1 MKSQETANTQSGTDS
16 AYLLDNAARET
27 PARFDALSAM
37 YDRASIQHLESSGV
51 GPGWRCLEV
60 GGGGGSIA
68 AWLAARVGPTGHVLA
83 TDLDPRFLD
92 ESKAP
97 NLEVRRHNIVT
108 ESLPEAT
115 FDLIHAR
122 LVLIHLP
129 EREKVLERLV
139 AALKPGGWLIEEEF
153 DSASLPADSAISPG
167 EIQLK
172 AQTALLQLVEE
183 RGIER
188 RWGRLLYGRLRAHG
202 LVEVRAEARLFMW
215 QGGSA
220 GASLMRAN
228 FAQLHD
234 PLIASRHISEEELL
248 QDLAALDNPDFMTP
262 SPIMWTAC
270 GRRPLAR

>member
-1 MKSQETANTQSGTDS
+1 MENHESSSAGRSANSIY
-16 AYLLDNAARET
+16 ALDNAGKQAST
-27 PARFDALSAM
+27 RFDALAAM
-37 YDRASIQHLESSGV
+37 YDPVTIRHLENLGV
-51 GPGWRCLEV
+51 SPGWRCLEV

-167 EIQLK
+167 EIQSK
-172 AQTALLQLVEE
+172 AQTALFQLVEE